1 MCAWRAALP
10 GVYSRRN
17 ATRHTA
23 GSVGL
28 EIRRQFGLGGPDCAR
43 VIARSALARPHA
55 LPKEVVVRNSFGVNG
70 SGAGI
75 ARVALQ
81 QLLCHAAREV

>member
-1 MCAWRAALP
+1 MAGR
-10 GVYSRRN
+10 
-17 ATRHTA
+17 TA
-23 GSVGL
+23 GGVLAAERDTPHRRIRGRL
-28 EIRRQFGLGGPDCAR
+28 EIRRQFGLGGSDCER

-55 LPKEVVVRNSFGVNG
+55 LPTEVVVRNSCGVNG

-81 QLLCHAAREV
+81 EVLRHAARKV